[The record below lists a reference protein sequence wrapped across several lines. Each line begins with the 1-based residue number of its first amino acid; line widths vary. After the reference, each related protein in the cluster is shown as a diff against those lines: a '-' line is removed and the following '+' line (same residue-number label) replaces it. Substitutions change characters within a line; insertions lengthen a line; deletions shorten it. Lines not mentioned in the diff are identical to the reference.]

1 MEGIEKL
8 VIQRVKAAGVLRP
21 RDLDEDGVPR
31 EYLGRL
37 RKRAVGVKVVVA

>member
-31 EYLGRL
+31 EYL
-37 RKRAVGVKVVVA
+37 VGSGSERWVSR